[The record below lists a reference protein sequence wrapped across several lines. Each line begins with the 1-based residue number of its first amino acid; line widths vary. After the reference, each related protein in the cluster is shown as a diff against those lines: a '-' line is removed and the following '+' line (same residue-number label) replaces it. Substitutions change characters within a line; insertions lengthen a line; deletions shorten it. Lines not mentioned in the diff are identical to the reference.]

1 MYSNEIISLFRRG
14 VFVVRSLAF
23 LLTVIVFQSF
33 SLCDAED
40 TADEVFSGPQP
51 GEVLPSLR
59 VEILDGD
66 RKGQEVDLVK
76 EFGARPNLLIFVH
89 ELTRPGFGL
98 MRTIS
103 QFASSRFSGASER
116 KGDTDASGESKVDS
130 IQDIQVGVVFLTAD
144 KSETIRWATGVK
156 RLFSPSV
163 LYAVSPDGIAG
174 PGAFGLNRNVTLTA
188 LVSDQGKVTKNFAL
202 IQPQLQADGPKMIE
216 AIVQVTGGG
225 DVPTLAS
232 LMGEGYGMR
241 RMKGKPDSDSEGR
254 PSKGEVSN
262 ARPQTDPQL
271 AAQFRPMIS
280 KTASESEVE
289 KRALRIERYLEL
301 HPEGKKEIA
310 RIVNTII
317 RSGKLENYGTTA
329 AQRVLKRWQKQ
340 YEEFAPAETKT
351 PE

>member
-1 MYSNEIISLFRRG
+1 M
-14 VFVVRSLAF
+14 RSSAF
-23 LLTVIVFQSF
+23 LITVIVFQSF

-40 TADEVFSGPQP
+40 RAEEVFSGPQA

-66 RKGQEVDLVK
+66 REGQEVDLVK
-76 EFGARPNLLIFVH
+76 EFGARPNLIIFVH

-103 QFASSRFSGASER
+103 PFAASRFSGASE
-116 KGDTDASGESKVDS
+116 KQGDTDASDESKVDS
-130 IQDIQVGVVFLTAD
+130 IQQVQVGVVFLTAD
-144 KSETIRWATGVK
+144 KSETIRWATSVK

-163 LYAVSPDGIAG
+163 LYAVSPDGITG
-174 PGAFGLNRNVTLTA
+174 PGAFGLNRNVTLTT
-188 LVSDQGKVTKNFAL
+188 LVSDQGKVTTNFAL

-241 RMKGKPDSDSEGR
+241 RRGNAERDAGDPRMKGKPSSDAEGR

-271 AAQFRPMIS
+271 AAQLRPMIS

-301 HPEGKKEIA
+301 HPEGKREIA

-340 YEEFAPAETKT
+340 YQEFAPSETKT